1 MSTADAPNVITHG
14 EEGIPGG
21 LPSHVKVYHKTGWI
35 GKVVYHDAAIVE
47 LSGGRRYV
55 LVVLTGGIEK
65 DEDAYS
71 LVSDI
76 SRMVY
81 EGVTRR

>member
-1 MSTADAPNVITHG
+1 
-14 EEGIPGG
+14 
-21 LPSHVKVYHKTGWI
+21 
-35 GKVVYHDAAIVE
+35 VYHDAAIVE

-65 DEDAYS
+65 DQDAYK

-76 SRMVY
+76 SQMVY
-81 EGVTRR
+81 EGIARR

>member
-1 MSTADAPNVITHG
+1 
-14 EEGIPGG
+14 
-21 LPSHVKVYHKTGWI
+21 VYHKTGWI

-55 LVVLTGGIEK
+55 LVVLTGGIEQ
-65 DEDAYS
+65 DEDAHK

-76 SRMVY
+76 SQMIY
-81 EGVTRR
+81 EEIVRR